1 MAEKEKD
8 IKPPEEHFSV
18 IQALF
23 EKDLKL
29 ILEKIF
35 FPLNN
40 ESFKNCLEVCPEWR
54 RFLESEEFQKRRSD
68 FSQRL
73 WMDTEN
79 LKHQVHTTFDYVL
92 KQGRIIIL
100 HVKTSFIFMC

>member
-1 MAEKEKD
+1 MAEKEEKD
-8 IKPPEEHFSV
+8 VKPPEEEHFSV

-23 EKDLKL
+23 DKDLKL

-35 FPLNN
+35 FPLDN
-40 ESFKNCLEVCPEWR
+40 ESFKKCLEVCLSWQ
-54 RFLESEEFQKRRSD
+54 RFLTSEEFQKRRSD

-79 LKHQVHTTFDYVL
+79 LKHQVRTHFNKGLLNEVSAT
-92 KQGRIIIL
+92 RA
-100 HVKTSFIFMC
+100 